1 MYRLKKA
8 LERVAR
14 VGARMPKL
22 VVDETFIVDMCEA
35 FLEDFHDVDVKALDP
50 FGKGDE
56 IKYLRAVGI
65 VLLGWEGGLRC
76 VEARQLT
83 ACCWRRRADSD
94 FDLHV
99 KLAKN
104 NRTMKYSVNTVVND
118 VRPFKFSYSC
128 TAFMRE
134 FWLPF
139 YRQCGLGVSES
150 CSHLSFPHSFCR
162 SCSMLFPSFGK
173 GRTSSTTDRASGKM
187 RGAISKRKFGRKPL
201 SGSAIGDAVKLWAV
215 RIGRDKRNY
224 SAISFRRGSVSVA
237 RADSQV
243 DRELAQQH
251 LRHSSAQSQ
260 DFYVERCRSDRRAV
274 GLAHRR
280 AVEAASKEVCGRR
293 VRFDV

>member
-1 MYRLKKA
+1 
-8 LERVAR
+8 
-14 VGARMPKL
+14 MPKL

-50 FGKGDE
+50 FGKGDK
-56 IKYLRAVGI
+56 IKYLRAVSI

-104 NRTMKYSVNTVVND
+104 NRTMTYSVNTVVND
-118 VRPFKFSYSC
+118 VRLFRQSFAV
-128 TAFMRE
+128 TAFIRE

-139 YRQCGLGVSES
+139 YRRCGLGVGKK
-150 CSHLSFPHSFCR
+150 CTHLSFPHSFCR
-162 SCSMLFPSFGK
+162 SCSMFFPSFG
-173 GRTSSTTDRASGKM
+173 

-224 SAISFRRGSVSVA
+224 WAISFRRGSVSVA
-237 RADSQV
+237 RADSHV